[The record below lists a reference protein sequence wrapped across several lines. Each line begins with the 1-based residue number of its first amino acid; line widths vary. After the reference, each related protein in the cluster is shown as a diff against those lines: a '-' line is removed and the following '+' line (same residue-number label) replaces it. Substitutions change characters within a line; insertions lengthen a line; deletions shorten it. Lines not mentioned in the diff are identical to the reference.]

1 LGSVIPLVFGN
12 NHLIKLRDLIE
23 LSEVTHIDTVSEDEL
38 SKLPALLARSGY
50 ILLNTRH
57 TGGIECWLLLKGKTN
72 RVVNMECYK
81 NGRPISDSDWMLEK
95 IVVDSPVERISVFE
109 LKPPF
114 ATPRYPASGDHI
126 PSSLELAVG
135 EVLRLYNRLIE
146 SVCYGSREDFME
158 YLAELSRKMRE
169 YTGILEKM
177 GNKDFEP
184 LRELG
189 TGITSGLDES
199 SSREISTE
207 NVAGILKEL
216 TYNISLLAPRALK
229 GASLLA
235 GETG

>member
-23 LSEVTHIDTVSEDEL
+23 LSEVTHIDTVSGDEL

-95 IVVDSPVERISVFE
+95 IVVDSPIERISIFE

-114 ATPRYPASGDHI
+114 VTPRYPASGDHV
-126 PSSLELAVG
+126 PGSLELAVG
-135 EVLRLYNRLIE
+135 EVLRLYNKLIE

-158 YLAELSRKMRE
+158 YLAKLSRKMHE

-199 SSREISTE
+199 SSREISAE

-216 TYNISLLAPRALK
+216 TI
-229 GASLLA
+229 
-235 GETG
+235 

>member
-1 LGSVIPLVFGN
+1 
-12 NHLIKLRDLIE
+12 LIKLRDLIE
-23 LSEVTHIDTVSEDEL
+23 LSEVTHVDTVSGDEL
-38 SKLPALLARSGY
+38 SKLPALLARPGY
-50 ILLNTRH
+50 ILLNTRY

-72 RVVNMECYK
+72 KVVNMECYK
-81 NGRPISDSDWMLEK
+81 NGRSISDSGWVLEK
-95 IVVDSPVERISVFE
+95 IVVDSPVERISVSE

-114 ATPRYPASGDHI
+114 TTPRYPASGDHI
-126 PSSLELAVG
+126 PSSLELTVG

-146 SVCYGSREDFME
+146 SVCCGSREDFME
-158 YLAELSRKMRE
+158 YLAKLSREMRE

-177 GNKDFEP
+177 GSRDFEP

-189 TGITSGLDES
+189 AGITSGLDES
-199 SSREISTE
+199 SSREISSE
-207 NVAGILKEL
+207 NIAGILKEL